1 MNNFL
6 IDLAYSKEY
15 EKYFASILGGI
26 FLDSRGDDH
35 GIDIIKDGMLID
47 VKCYRIPL
55 FVKHFTGVFI
65 EYILPLSGRDGWYW
79 DENKET
85 THYILVE
92 DADENRLDYYKAWLI
107 SKDNLHKAI
116 QNAEIDKALED
127 KSIKSAAGVILP
139 YKYLDIYCDCI
150 LGGNYEEN

>member
-15 EKYFASILGGI
+15 EKHFASILGGI

-47 VKCYRIPL
+47 VKCYRMPL
-55 FVKHFTGVFI
+55 YIEHFKGVFI
-65 EYILPLSGRDGWYW
+65 EYILPLSGNKGWFW

-85 THYILVE
+85 THYILVQ
-92 DADENRLDYYKAWLI
+92 DADERRLYYYKAWLI
-107 SKDNLHKAI
+107 SKDNLKKAV
-116 QNAEIDKALED
+116 QNAEIDNTLED
-127 KSIKSAAGVILP
+127 KSISSAVGVILP
-139 YKYLDIYCDCI
+139 YEYLDKYCDCI
-150 LGGNYEEN
+150 IGGSYDEN